1 MKRPVSK
8 ELVAASSRPMF
19 DLDARIRDWRQ
30 RQERETSLS
39 PRELDELEDHLRVRA
54 MLESELNAEL
64 PPERAFAAAHAAIGE
79 GGAVSSEFAKAGSSR
94 WKKLLVVG
102 WVLFGTSFLLP
113 AFFVPDAGLGLSRPF
128 GLRPYYG
135 YEVFLEL
142 LVADGELGNVL
153 AALSPLVAMV
163 VTLIPLRGRPAGRQ
177 RWLRYALSV
186 IGVGAVAL
194 GFLVPPVA
202 VSMAGEPGFAQ
213 HLGIG
218 FWAWSLS
225 FVCAAAAL
233 WLRDH
238 DGASVRAKQSVSAE

>member
-1 MKRPVSK
+1 
-8 ELVAASSRPMF
+8 MF
-19 DLDARIRDWRQ
+19 DLDAEVLRWRE
-30 RQERETSLS
+30 RQERTSSLS
-39 PRELDELEDHLRVRA
+39 AAELDELEDHLRARVN
-54 MLESELNAEL
+54 LEMELMVVPNRR
-64 PPERAFAAAHAAIGE
+64 RAFALARDGLGE
-79 GGAVSSEFAKAGSSR
+79 STALSSEFAKAGSSR

-102 WVLFGTSFLLP
+102 WALFGASFLLP

-177 RWLRYALSV
+177 RWLRYTLSV